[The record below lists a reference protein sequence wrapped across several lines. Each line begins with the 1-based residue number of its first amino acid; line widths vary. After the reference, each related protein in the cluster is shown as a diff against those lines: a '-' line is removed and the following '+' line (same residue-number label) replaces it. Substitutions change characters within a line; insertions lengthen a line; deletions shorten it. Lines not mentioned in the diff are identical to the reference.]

1 MNILVVSPNIPLPTT
16 GVSTRNY
23 HLLKALAREHT
34 VSLLA
39 LDDSTVEGVP
49 STTSPLRNLT
59 CNIEVIP
66 LPKSLPAKRWRQLTS
81 LMRGKPYVL
90 TAYILAELQKA
101 IDALLASGRYDA
113 VLFES
118 VLITGYRLPG
128 GVKVIIDEHNL
139 EYEIRLRTYERESAW
154 LRKWYNWL
162 EGHLLKPV
170 EIKRCGQA
178 DAVLVTSERERQVLK
193 RLLPKRMIEVVPNGV
208 DIEFFH
214 GQCAEQA
221 VECRIIFT
229 GAIDYYPNTDA
240 VLFFSQQCWPFIR
253 AQVPTVT
260 WQIVGKDPPPQVQRL
275 ASLPGITVTGS
286 VPDVRPYLA
295 SAAVAIAPILIGSG
309 TRLKILEAFAMRK
322 AVVSTSIGC
331 EGLAVE
337 PGKHLLVA
345 DQPVAFAQAV
355 VELLRDAEKR
365 SKLEGAG
372 RSLVE
377 AEYSWEQCGTR
388 LLHILENLE
397 HGR

>member
-23 HLLKALAREHT
+23 HLLKALAQKHT

-49 STTSPLRNLT
+49 SSLLMDLT
-59 CNIEVIP
+59 CSIEVIA
-66 LPKSLPAKRWRQLTS
+66 LSKSPPAKRWRQLIG

-90 TAYILAELQKA
+90 TAYILAEMQKA

-118 VLITGYRLPG
+118 VLITGYRLPA

-170 EIKRCGQA
+170 EIKRCGEA
-178 DAVLVTSERERQVLK
+178 DAVLVTSERERRALK
-193 RLLPKRMIEVVPNGV
+193 RLLPQRMIEVVPNGV

-214 GQCAEQA
+214 GQCTEQA

-240 VLFFSQQCWPFIR
+240 VLFFSQQCWPLIR
-253 AQVPTVT
+253 AQVPAVT
-260 WQIVGKDPPPQVQRL
+260 WQIVGKNPPPQVQRL
-275 ASLPGITVTGS
+275 ASLPGVTVTGPVS
-286 VPDVRPYLA
+286 DVRPYLA
-295 SAAVAIAPILIGSG
+295 SATVAIAPILIGSG

-345 DQPVAFAQAV
+345 DRPVAFAQAV

-377 AEYSWEQCGTR
+377 AEYSWEQCGAR
-388 LLHILENLE
+388 LLRILEKIE